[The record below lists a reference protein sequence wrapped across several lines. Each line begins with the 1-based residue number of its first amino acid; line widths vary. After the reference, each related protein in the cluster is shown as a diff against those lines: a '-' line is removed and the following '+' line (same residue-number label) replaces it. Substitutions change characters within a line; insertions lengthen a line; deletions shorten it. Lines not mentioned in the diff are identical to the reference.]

1 MRTTVFLMFVAMFVV
16 PIPTFAA
23 SKKEI
28 QDNNTQAIVYLEITD
43 KETGQVVD
51 SGSGALVSHD
61 GYVITVNHLKASPNQ
76 TMWGVVGERF
86 GTRFPLDFREAD
98 AGNDV
103 ALWQFPQSQTC
114 RSAVTLTKKSVEVHE
129 SVLAIGFPSNH
140 GLTPANSSITN
151 LQSERGFYRVDG
163 QLESGFSGGPVF
175 NEEGKVI
182 GLVQGGKLPGTQ
194 NNDIVPIS
202 LAITLISKRNVL
214 AGIESEIPFKESCY
228 VRCRNPSPDVE
239 AECRKIAAGTADDTV
254 LISETVET
262 GEHICTS
269 IGQEKKSY
277 KAVEAG
283 EGRYFF
289 NEQLAENSKIGAGS
303 CEFNSDGGGIAYETK
318 RMCVIDAGGK
328 RECASRLFR
337 GVIRAFAD
345 CTNNPLKLGSKIET
359 KCRFTAVSK
368 KGIPE

>member
-1 MRTTVFLMFVAMFVV
+1 MRTTVFLMFVVMFVV

-23 SKKEI
+23 SKKQI

-61 GYVITVNHLKASPNQ
+61 GYVITVNHLKATPNQ
-76 TMWGVVGERF
+76 TMWAVVGARF
-86 GTRFPLDFREAD
+86 GTRFPLVFREAD
-98 AGNDV
+98 ANNDV

-114 RSAVTLTKKSVEVHE
+114 RSAVTLTKKRVEVHE
-129 SVLAIGFPSNH
+129 PVLAIGFPSES
-140 GLTPANSSITN
+140 GLTPANSSIIN
-151 LQSERGFYRVDG
+151 LQSERGFYKVDG

-202 LAITLISKRNVL
+202 LAISLISKRNVL
-214 AGIESEIPFKESCY
+214 AGIESETPFNEACYASC
-228 VRCRNPSPDVE
+228 RHPTDDFE
-239 AECRKIAAGTADDTV
+239 AECRKIAAGAGGNA
-254 LISETVET
+254 EPVEEIVDT
-262 GEHICTS
+262 GEHVCTS
-269 IGQEKKSY
+269 IGQEKKVY
-277 KAVEAG
+277 KTVEAG

-289 NEQLAENSKIGAGS
+289 NEQLGETKYGAGS

-318 RMCVIDAGGK
+318 RICAIDAGGEK
-328 RECASRLFR
+328 ECASRLVKV
-337 GVIRAFAD
+337 VIRAFAD
-345 CTNNPLKLGSKIET
+345 CTNHLAKLGTKILT
-359 KCRFTAVSK
+359 QCRFTAIRK
-368 KGIPE
+368 KGISQ